1 MSDLAPT
8 TGMRP
13 HRSPPAAV
21 ERDKSQRAGLVRRVV
36 TSFFLRKRRDDVL
49 GVEDFG
55 ESRRR

>member
-1 MSDLAPT
+1 MSDLAPI

-13 HRSPPAAV
+13 HRFPPAMV
-21 ERDKSQRAGLVRRVV
+21 ERDKSQWAGLVRRVV
-36 TSFFLRKRRDDVL
+36 TSFFLGKRRDDVL